1 MSDEWGVNISL
12 AEVVQVLQSRLS
24 LILLLTASE
33 SDLNSHLTV
42 AKQIILN
49 EWVVQLRSLEG
60 MGSGFYS

>member
-1 MSDEWGVNISL
+1 MSNEWGVNISL

-49 EWVVQLRSLEG
+49 E
-60 MGSGFYS
+60 

>member
-12 AEVVQVLQSRLS
+12 TEVVQVLQSRLS

-33 SDLNSHLTV
+33 SDLNSRLTV

-49 EWVVQLRSLEG
+49 E
-60 MGSGFYS
+60 